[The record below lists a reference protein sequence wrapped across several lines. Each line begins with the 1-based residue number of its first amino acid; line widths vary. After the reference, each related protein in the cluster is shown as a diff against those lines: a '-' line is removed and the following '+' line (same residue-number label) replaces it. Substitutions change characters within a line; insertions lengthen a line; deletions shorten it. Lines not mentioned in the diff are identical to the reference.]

1 MVFYLRALILA
12 AVLPVA
18 FFLYFIYRQDKL
30 DKESPRMLWRL
41 FTGGVLC
48 SVAASVLEYLYEI
61 FIGTAQTVQGVF
73 LEMFLGVGLVEE
85 DCKLFMLRRRSWNS
99 PEFNCRFDGI
109 VYAVFVS
116 LGFAC
121 IENILYVFRYGLGS
135 AVTRALLSIPGHTVF
150 GVFMG
155 AFYSDAKLAQ
165 VSGRDPRAR
174 MTLALLVPMGL
185 HGFYDFC
192 LTVGSKTM
200 TEIFFLYALV
210 LDVAAFVTVRRRSLT
225 DRFL

>member
-12 AVLPVA
+12 AVLPVI
-18 FFLYFIYRQDKL
+18 FFLVFIYRQDKL

-41 FTGGVLC
+41 FTGGILC
-48 SVAASVLEYLYEI
+48 SIAASSLEYLYEFLFGI
-61 FIGTAQTVQGVF
+61 ARTVQGTF
-73 LEMFLGVGLVEE
+73 WEMFLGVGLVEE
-85 DCKLFMLRRRSWNS
+85 GCKFFVLRRRSWNS
-99 PEFNCRFDGI
+99 SEFNCRFDGV

-165 VSGRDPRAR
+165 VSGRDFRGRTA
-174 MTLALLVPMGL
+174 LALLVPMAL

-192 LTVGSKTM
+192 LTW
-200 TEIFFLYALV
+200 AP
-210 LDVAAFVTVRRRSLT
+210 RP
-225 DRFL
+225 